1 MRGERDIIYK
11 ERGCWSSYQEDRT
24 DTASQKW
31 RNSFLRPEIPALMGF
46 ITAARILSLHFS
58 AVFLQPLTGQ
68 GKGREWYRSY
78 QPFSEINPFY
88 RNLVLK
94 GATLDSKLWTTSWAQ
109 NPLKEMK
116 NKDWKIHDRSSSEWV
131 DLDRK
136 HDTVTRASLKK
147 NDCLPE
153 TKSGCI

>member
-68 GKGREWYRSY
+68 GKGKRQGMIQELPAILRDKSFLAQPSAQGSY
-78 QPFSEINPFY
+78 S
-88 RNLVLK
+88 
-94 GATLDSKLWTTSWAQ
+94 
-109 NPLKEMK
+109 
-116 NKDWKIHDRSSSEWV
+116 
-131 DLDRK
+131 
-136 HDTVTRASLKK
+136 
-147 NDCLPE
+147 
-153 TKSGCI
+153 